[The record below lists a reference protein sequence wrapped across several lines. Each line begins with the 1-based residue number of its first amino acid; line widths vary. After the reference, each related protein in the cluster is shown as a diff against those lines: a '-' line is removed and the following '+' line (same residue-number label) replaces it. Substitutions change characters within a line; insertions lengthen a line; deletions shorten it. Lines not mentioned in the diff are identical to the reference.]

1 MKLKKV
7 QAQNVFQYMTTD
19 YIRITG
25 SVNKVDGS
33 LRDVMMIE
41 QGNGTLSSGADI
53 IISIGLVILATN
65 ADIPTSAVGDIMK
78 DLGVIDEGV
87 DWTTIDESTEVNGV
101 RYTLTGSDVL
111 GIMFSSSDANDK

>member
-1 MKLKKV
+1 
-7 QAQNVFQYMTTD
+7 MTTD
-19 YIRITG
+19 YIRITS
-25 SVNKVDGS
+25 SVNKVDES
-33 LRDVMMIE
+33 LRDVMMIG

-78 DLGVIDEGV
+78 NLGVIDEGV

-111 GIMFSSSDANDK
+111 GIMFSASDANDK